1 MSKEDATIVADKPWA
16 DWRQRQNLNLRKNVS
31 ELDKYLEED
40 TISVDSEF
48 DILQYWKMSSATYP
62 VLARMA
68 RDILAIPASS
78 VASESAFSSGERII
92 NDYRSRL
99 SCETVEALVY
109 LQDWLR
115 GRDLIGP
122 THDSIAG
129 SLIGDDDDDEI

>member
-1 MSKEDATIVADKPWA
+1 MH
-16 DWRQRQNLNLRKNVS
+16 RQRYRRIVN
-31 ELDKYLEED
+31 
-40 TISVDSEF
+40 TEF

-62 VLARMA
+62 ILARMA

-99 SCETVEALVY
+99 SSEIVEALVC

-115 GRDLIGP
+115 AAGMYYVIQLILEQLL
-122 THDSIAG
+122 HLFQI
-129 SLIGDDDDDEI
+129 